1 MKTMQYE
8 TKKSIFSRFINAL
21 KNSIL
26 SDILVSEEAGQAITP
41 DELDSESRVNKLAHD
56 THTTEKDMWNYE
68 RQFNAALAS
77 VDKLEKEFSKVP
89 TEKKDKNNPFKVEES
104 ELSHDEPVTL
114 RNTSERETGDSEK
127 SIDEK

>member
-26 SDILVSEEAGQAITP
+26 SDILVNEEAGQVITP

-56 THTTEKDMWNYE
+56 TNTSEKDMWNYE
-68 RQFNAALAS
+68 RQFNEALS
-77 VDKLEKEFSKVP
+77 SIDKLEKEVSKVP
-89 TEKKDKNNPFKVEES
+89 PEKKESNNPFKVDES
-104 ELSHDEPVTL
+104 ELSHDEPVISRT
-114 RNTSERETGDSEK
+114 NPEREVDNSEK
-127 SIDEK
+127 GIEK